1 MLKFI
6 IMDQRLTLKKN
17 ETFSALL
24 QSIKES
30 NESARILYDDNGMER
45 AEGLIED
52 LNLED
57 AEPFVVLD
65 NGTIVLINSIIGVNG
80 IFKDDYTE
88 C

>member
-1 MLKFI
+1 
-6 IMDQRLTLKKN
+6 MDQRLTLNKN

-57 AEPFVVLD
+57 AEPFVILD

>member
-6 IMDQRLTLKKN
+6 IMDQRLTLNKN

-57 AEPFVVLD
+57 AEPFVILD